1 MINIYRSFDAPN
13 REGLTWEEIWHSSDR
28 GLIKSYEMGRKLA
41 RNKPELAERAKN
53 GELPATGY
61 KGGTDKAIKKME
73 KVGSLNYLAEWQAL
87 RGESLNIDLDKE
99 VVLTC
104 SRTGVRV
111 LFTGNI
117 EKLKNSF

>member
-1 MINIYRSFDAPN
+1 MINIYRSFEVPN
-13 REGLTWEEIWHSSDR
+13 REGLTWEEVWHSSDR
-28 GLIKSYEMGRKLA
+28 GLIKSYEIGRELA
-41 RNKPELAERAKN
+41 RKKPELAEKAKN
-53 GELPATGY
+53 GELPVTGY
-61 KGGTDKAIKKME
+61 KGGVDKAIKKME

-111 LFTGNI
+111 LFTGDI
-117 EKLKNSF
+117 EKLKNPY